1 MANSKT
7 VLKAT
12 QVIDGA
18 SDDPIDDGV
27 VVVEGDEIADVGRE
41 GRVDV
46 PANAEVVETDGT
58 IMPGLMDI
66 HMHLSSHNV
75 TTFKNHR
82 VALYETSPELQQLY
96 ALHHAKM
103 MFDHGFTTIR
113 DMPWVTNQGDD
124 TARMMVA
131 IRDAIANGIHQGPRL
146 LVGGYAHITNSHFD
160 VLLPRGSPR
169 DPKIWDSGWTADG
182 PDELRKMAREKMLR
196 GVNFIKTVASGGGG
210 TDLEPPNVR
219 NMTQEE
225 LDAIVDEAHAFDKH
239 CSCHCFTPEAQR
251 AAVRAGVDTI
261 EHCVFTDE
269 EALDAMQEADVP
281 VIPTFM
287 HRTDHAIKVR
297 EQIGTSDYVL
307 NKMREIQPYCW
318 DTFRRLLDRDIT
330 IAMGTD
336 THYDPEMGTNVGE
349 IEIYV
354 DLGMDP
360 MEALKTATKNA
371 AEAIG
376 MGDEIG
382 TLEPGKS
389 ADLIVVDGDPLSD
402 VAVLQDKANI
412 EVVMKQGTVSVDR
425 RPGHERYLFPNDEY
439 RWDRI
444 MGGGDAPADVDVD
457 VSDLDLPRPRSEN
470 EGELDVEYEMAYD
483 DD

>member
-1 MANSKT
+1 VST
-7 VLKAT
+7 
-12 QVIDGA
+12 
-18 SDDPIDDGV
+18 
-27 VVVEGDEIADVGRE
+27 
-41 GRVDV
+41 
-46 PANAEVVETDGT
+46 PANATVVETNGT
-58 IMPGLMDI
+58 IMPGMLDI
-66 HMHLSSHNV
+66 HLHLSSHNV

-82 VALYETSPELQQLY
+82 VALYETAPELQQLY

-103 MFDHGFTTIR
+103 MLDNGFTTLR

-131 IRDAIANGIHQGPRL
+131 IRDAIGNGIFEGPRL

-182 PDELRKMAREKMLR
+182 PYGLRKMAREKMLR

-239 CSCHCFTPEAQR
+239 CSCHCFTPEAQL
-251 AAVRAGVDTI
+251 AAVEAGVDTI
-261 EHCVFTDE
+261 EHCVFTNE
-269 EALDAMQEADVP
+269 EALDAIEAAGTP
-281 VIPTFM
+281 IIPTFQ

-297 EQIGTSDYVL
+297 EGMGTSDFVL
-307 NKMREIQPYCW
+307 EKMRMLQPYCW
-318 DTFRRLLDRDIT
+318 DTFKRLHARGIP

-336 THYDPEMGTNVGE
+336 THYDPEVGNNAAE
-349 IEIYV
+349 LEIYV
-354 DLGMDP
+354 DLGMTEV
-360 MEALKTATKNA
+360 EALATATINA

-376 MGDEIG
+376 LGDEIG
-382 TLEPGKS
+382 TLEPGKR
-389 ADLIVVDGDPLSD
+389 ADLLVVDGDPLSD
-402 VAVLQDKANI
+402 IAVLQDKTNVH
-412 EVVMKQGTVSVDR
+412 VVMQDGTIRVDR
-425 RPGHERYLFPNDEY
+425 RSGHERYLFPDDEY

-444 MGGGDAPADVDVD
+444 MGGGEAPADVEASPV
-457 VSDLDLPRPRSEN
+457 DLPAPTSETAV
-470 EGELDVEYEMAYD
+470 ELDVEYEMAFTD
-483 DD
+483 D